1 MCSNKIVR
9 MADLPIHMVVRIFSE
24 LNRGKLI
31 IISGYDQETIVT
43 DTNPKYLTYPDGWYF
58 ESGVFTNK
66 YNTSTGRYSE
76 AKTVNNS
83 GKAWTGVAGCLPDKG
98 KQPNKKD
105 SIFSSLFGGSF
116 SFVCFQLKI
125 IHFF

>member
-83 GKAWTGVAGCLPDKG
+83 GKAWTGVQVVCPIKANN
-98 KQPNKKD
+98 QIKKIL
-105 SIFSSLFGGSF
+105 SFPLSSEGVFLLFVF
-116 SFVCFQLKI
+116 N
-125 IHFF
+125 

>member
-9 MADLPIHMVVRIFSE
+9 MADLPINMVVRIFSE

-31 IISGYDQETIVT
+31 IISGYEQETIVT

-83 GKAWTGVAGCLPDKG
+83 GKTWTGAAGCLPTKA
-98 KQPNKKD
+98 NN
-105 SIFSSLFGGSF
+105 
-116 SFVCFQLKI
+116 
-125 IHFF
+125 

>member
-58 ESGVFTNK
+58 ESGVLPTNI
-66 YNTSTGRYSE
+66 TLQQ
-76 AKTVNNS
+76 ADTV
-83 GKAWTGVAGCLPDKG
+83 
-98 KQPNKKD
+98 KQK
-105 SIFSSLFGGSF
+105 L
-116 SFVCFQLKI
+116 
-125 IHFF
+125 